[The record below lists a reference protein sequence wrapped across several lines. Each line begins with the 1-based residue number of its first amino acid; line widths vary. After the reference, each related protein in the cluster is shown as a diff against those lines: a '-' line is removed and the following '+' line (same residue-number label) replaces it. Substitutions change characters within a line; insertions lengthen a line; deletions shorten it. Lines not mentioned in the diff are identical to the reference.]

1 MGEIEMKIEQT
12 LCRNWDCTTG
22 VMHSRKHSRF
32 DCIDPLSKIMIS
44 RRKRERERGVFLGL
58 SPNLENRGSPKNRG
72 KAEGEERERERERER
87 KGEIVGRFFFS
98 LSFREKVERK
108 EMKSVYR
115 TSIF

>member
-1 MGEIEMKIEQT
+1 MMGEIEMKIEQT

-72 KAEGEERERERERER
+72 KAEGEEREREREREEGGNCR
-87 KGEIVGRFFFS
+87 KIFFLS
-98 LSFREKVERK
+98 LF
-108 EMKSVYR
+108 
-115 TSIF
+115 

>member
-1 MGEIEMKIEQT
+1 MMGKIEMKIEQT

-44 RRKRERERGVFLGL
+44 RRKRERERGFLGSL
-58 SPNLENRGSPKNRG
+58 SQPRKQRKPKEQR
-72 KAEGEERERERERER
+72 KSREREREREREEGRNCR
-87 KGEIVGRFFFS
+87 KIFFS